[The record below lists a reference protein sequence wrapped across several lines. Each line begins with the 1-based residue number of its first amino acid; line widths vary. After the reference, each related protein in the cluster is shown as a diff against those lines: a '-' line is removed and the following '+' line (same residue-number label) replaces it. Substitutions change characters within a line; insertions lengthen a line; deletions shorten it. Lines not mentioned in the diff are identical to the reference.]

1 MEVIFYDFEYAHEKE
16 TEGTLWQMH
25 VALNTEYRRV
35 VAHVNTQNQVVLK
48 RKVDKLYR
56 DFLKTSQFFYRG
68 YIQRLSGQ
76 FHIPELQQV
85 AQGLQVDPFV
95 AAQQSPP
102 PSTALRTKLV
112 SSCYLT
118 LVRMG
123 DLARYRCQHTEKAS
137 KTSLEIALTYYGLAQ
152 MLDPDDGAS
161 YHQTAVLYQPSAK
174 QLEIVYYFLRSVC
187 VAKPHKLGAANLERA
202 LKGVL
207 SSQPGSKAISK
218 NVAVK
223 DPNEALTSWFLKL
236 HANYFQGAKFSAQTE
251 LEKEVL
257 HRFEVCLKV
266 KGNEALALMMTLANI
281 AACDFAFD
289 NIKGKPGGHISLLPG
304 DNKLTKMSRTH

>member
-16 TEGTLWQMH
+16 TEASLWQTH
-25 VALNTEYRRV
+25 VVLNTEYRRV
-35 VAHVNTQNQVVLK
+35 VAHVNTQNLVVLK

-76 FHIPELQQV
+76 FYIPELRQI
-85 AQGLQVDPFV
+85 AQGLQVDPFT
-95 AAQQSPP
+95 AAQQDPA
-102 PSTALRTKLV
+102 PSAALRTKLV
-112 SSCYLT
+112 NSCYLT

-123 DLARYRCQHTEKAS
+123 DLARYRCQNADKAS
-137 KTSLEIALTYYGLAQ
+137 KASFDIALTYYGLAQ

-174 QLEIVYYFLRSVC
+174 QLEIIYYFLRSVC

-202 LKGVL
+202 FKGL
-207 SSQPGSKAISK
+207 LGNQPVSKSNSK
-218 NVAVK
+218 NAGGK
-223 DPNEALTSWFLKL
+223 NPTEALIAWFLKL
-236 HANYFQGAKFSAQTE
+236 HAYYFQGVNFSAQSE

-257 HRFEVCLKV
+257 HRLEVCLKAD
-266 KGNEALALMMTLANI
+266 GNEALALKMVLLNI

-289 NIKGKPGGHISLLPG
+289 NIKGQSVVGCFSY
-304 DNKLTKMSRTH
+304 DNGLIRLCRN